1 MIKMGYY
8 IIRQGEEY
16 FIESP
21 NHMLKVICDKD
32 GDLKMI
38 RTERRSTV
46 WKKQIKTQDT
56 QPLTSKK

>member
-1 MIKMGYY
+1 MGYY
-8 IIRQGEEY
+8 VIRQGEEY

-21 NHMLKVICDKD
+21 NHMLRIICDKS

-46 WKKQIKTQDT
+46 WKKPTQDI
-56 QPLTSKK
+56 QQLTSKK